1 MSALNQL
8 SDKDLIQ
15 LYCEGNEA
23 ALSVALHRHKS
34 KLFARILSLIKDYET
49 ANDIFQET
57 FFRFIKTVKAGKY
70 REEEKFA
77 NYIFRIASNI
87 CYDHLREKVKM
98 PGTSEVNNENVF
110 NLLRLKQKSA
120 EDTLNDKHN
129 KVLLRK
135 MFDKLSPTHQEIL
148 YYRCSLNLS
157 FKEIAEKKNLSINTC
172 LSQYSYAIKAM
183 KKVAE
188 KYSLMDELTF

>member
-1 MSALNQL
+1 MSAFKQL

-23 ALSVALHRHKS
+23 ALSEALHRHKS
-34 KLFARILSLIKDYET
+34 KLFARIISLVKDYEI

-98 PGTSEVNNENVF
+98 PGTAEVNNESVF
-110 NLLRLKQKSA
+110 NFVKLKQKSA
-120 EDTLNDKHN
+120 EDNLNDKHN
-129 KVLLRK
+129 RELLRK
-135 MFDKLSPTHQEIL
+135 MFDKLTPAHQEIL
-148 YYRCSLNLS
+148 YYRCKLNLS

-172 LSQYSYAIKAM
+172 LSQYSYAVKAM

-188 KYSLMDELTF
+188 KYSLMSELNF